1 MIPQALNKIISRFV
15 AAGAA
20 FVVTSATA
28 QNYPARPIR
37 MIVPFAPGGGGD
49 IVGRLLAQKM
59 SEGLGKPL
67 VIDNRGGAGGTIGT
81 ELAVKAL
88 ADGYTVLL
96 GNVGPLAL
104 SPSLYPQLT
113 YDAVRDLAPVSMV
126 ASFPNVLVAN
136 ISLPA
141 RSIQELVAL
150 IKSRR
155 GKMNFGSAGTGTSTH
170 LAAEL
175 FKAVARLDIVHVPYK
190 GGAAALTDV
199 IAGQVAYY
207 FGSLPSSLPLAR
219 AGKVQALAVTS
230 LRRSSAAPEIPTIA
244 ESGYPGFETAAWY
257 GVLVPIGTPR
267 DIVMR
272 LNRATI
278 AALGAAEVK
287 ERLVQ
292 EGSEPMGSSP
302 AQFGAYIKSE
312 IEKWSQV
319 VTAANIKGD

>member
-1 MIPQALNKIISRFV
+1 
-15 AAGAA
+15 
-20 FVVTSATA
+20 
-28 QNYPARPIR
+28 
-37 MIVPFAPGGGGD
+37 
-49 IVGRLLAQKM
+49 
-59 SEGLGKPL
+59 
-67 VIDNRGGAGGTIGT
+67 
-81 ELAVKAL
+81 
-88 ADGYTVLL
+88 
-96 GNVGPLAL
+96 
-104 SPSLYPQLT
+104 
-113 YDAVRDLAPVSMV
+113 MV

-312 IEKWSQV
+312 IEKWSKV
-319 VTAANIKGD
+319 VREANIKGD

>member
-59 SEGLGKPL
+59 SDGLGKPL

-312 IEKWSQV
+312 IEKWSKV
-319 VTAANIKGD
+319 VREANIKGD

>member
-1 MIPQALNKIISRFV
+1 
-15 AAGAA
+15 
-20 FVVTSATA
+20 
-28 QNYPARPIR
+28 

-88 ADGYTVLL
+88 AAGYTVLL

-312 IEKWSQV
+312 IEKWSKV
-319 VTAANIKGD
+319 VREANIKGD

>member
-230 LRRSSAAPEIPTIA
+230 LRRSFAAPEIPTIA

-312 IEKWSQV
+312 IEKWSKV
-319 VTAANIKGD
+319 VREANIKGD

>member
-1 MIPQALNKIISRFV
+1 LIPQALNKIISRFV

-219 AGKVQALAVTS
+219 AGKAQALAVTS

-312 IEKWSQV
+312 IEKWSKV
-319 VTAANIKGD
+319 VREANIKGD

>member
-1 MIPQALNKIISRFV
+1 V

-312 IEKWSQV
+312 IEKWSKV
-319 VTAANIKGD
+319 VREANIKGD

>member
-1 MIPQALNKIISRFV
+1 LIPQALNKIISRFV

>member
-1 MIPQALNKIISRFV
+1 
-15 AAGAA
+15 
-20 FVVTSATA
+20 
-28 QNYPARPIR
+28 

-312 IEKWSQV
+312 IEKWSKV
-319 VTAANIKGD
+319 VREANIKGD

>member
-28 QNYPARPIR
+28 QNYPALPIR

-67 VIDNRGGAGGTIGT
+67 VIDNRGGAGGNIGT

-155 GKMNFGSAGTGTSTH
+155 GKMNFGSAGTGYSTH

-244 ESGYPGFETAAWY
+244 ESGYPGFETAAWI

-302 AQFGAYIKSE
+302 HNSALTSNQK
-312 IEKWSQV
+312 
-319 VTAANIKGD
+319 